1 MTQTTNPKRKI
12 IFMGNQVKA
21 SVEAIRT
28 YCLILD
34 TRHHLHLF
42 QTLYVPSISQ
52 NLISLS
58 RLDSVGYSLKFGNGC
73 FYLFKH
79 NHFIPSHIMYDGF
92 YKFKLDNL
100 FVESPLTLHHN
111 VGTNHGLI
119 NESSV
124 YLWHKRLGHIS
135 KESIEIW
142 ILLILAFV

>member
-1 MTQTTNPKRKI
+1 
-12 IFMGNQVKA
+12 
-21 SVEAIRT
+21 
-28 YCLILD
+28 
-34 TRHHLHLF
+34 
-42 QTLYVPSISQ
+42 
-52 NLISLS
+52 
-58 RLDSVGYSLKFGNGC
+58 
-73 FYLFKH
+73 
-79 NHFIPSHIMYDGF
+79 MYDGF

-111 VGTNHGLI
+111 VGIKHGLI